1 MDRNSTERGR
11 RRDYGESSNLC
22 REELKLNVGFR
33 LRSKEGS
40 IKALVH

>member
-1 MDRNSTERGR
+1 MDRNSTERG

-40 IKALVH
+40 IEALVH